1 MAKKYARL
9 NWQNAPSVATPINS
23 TNLNKMDKGIDDIDT
38 DLDNLKASIVGQIV
52 NDPTKINNA
61 AVTYSLAQQVSA
73 INDNLTY
80 KRLTLTLADGV
91 TINAVYSVSYQFGN
105 IAIIHI
111 RSITIPAGTPTNT
124 ILISFDLP
132 RNFVDV
138 IIHEYD
144 IKFVQK
150 GLYTNRTFSTET
162 TFTDIHM
169 VIPLT

>member
-1 MAKKYARL
+1 MAKRYIRL
-9 NWQNAPSVATPINS
+9 NWQNAPSVATPINAV
-23 TNLNKMDKGIDDIDT
+23 NLNKMDKGIDDIDET
-38 DLDNLKASIVGQIV
+38 LDALESSIVGQIV
-52 NDPTKINNA
+52 DDPAKINNA
-61 AVTYSLAQQVSA
+61 AVIYSLSNQVSA
-73 INDNLTY
+73 INNNLTY

-111 RSITIPAGTPTNT
+111 RSITIPAGTPTNA

-138 IIHEYD
+138 IIHDYD
-144 IKFVQK
+144 IKFIQK
-150 GLYTNRTFSTET
+150 GLYTNKAFSTAT